1 MERTNSDLNSAL
13 ALFQSLY
20 KAQKGDIYTII
31 ERFILVG
38 VKNSGMLSFTKE
50 EITQLLKDTF
60 NLDIPF
66 SVIQRCIILHQDVF
80 KYSRNKYV
88 VINPMDAD
96 INQIIIEMGEIDE
109 YKKKVISDLISF
121 GEEKKNVKFSDEEK
135 EQLGNTFFNFVV
147 DKEHLQ
153 EKDDK
158 LIITQFIITKE
169 KDERFQD
176 FLNSIKEGMIIY
188 RGIRYSDSPNDTTWE
203 YNTDFFLDVEY
214 LFNAY
219 GMNGPFFEKC
229 FFEFYNLVK
238 EINNASVLKGGRK
251 RIRLFYFP
259 ETKINI
265 DSYFAQAVRIRRME
279 ERYNNPQVAMD
290 NILSKCKDDVDVERY
305 KSNFFIKL
313 KELQIVEFTTDIDL
327 NRNKDYL
334 FENKLFEKEKDR
346 YFEVDQLDEV
356 NEYVKIAD
364 YINILREGRQSRL
377 IEKCRFMFLSEGK
390 LSNELSHFIKD
401 FYKDTRPV
409 VIARMGSFTELMWFR
424 LKKGVI
430 DTNSSATINVVN
442 KAKAIVS
449 GLLQD
454 HLKKQYDAVLAL
466 DEDDSTKKAYY
477 ADLRTIRYTPDS
489 VNSETI
495 AEDIAFIDDTDYVI
509 KYEQSQELLKK
520 QASRAAF
527 LEDKLIQEKKEKE
540 ELKAQIHSFKEYI
553 IAEERRKA
561 QMAIKSARHSITFIR
576 FIYKYYEIF
585 FHLIITIAFIL
596 PSFLCMKKEWVNIAT
611 VGSFYIGIEL
621 LIVGFFKKRKRLV
634 RRMFVKKYR
643 RIIQREQERY
653 GVTKAS

>member
-238 EINNASVLKGGRK
+238 EINNASVMR
-251 RIRLFYFP
+251 P
-259 ETKINI
+259 E
-265 DSYFAQAVRIRRME
+265 V
-279 ERYNNPQVAMD
+279 
-290 NILSKCKDDVDVERY
+290 
-305 KSNFFIKL
+305 
-313 KELQIVEFTTDIDL
+313 
-327 NRNKDYL
+327 
-334 FENKLFEKEKDR
+334 
-346 YFEVDQLDEV
+346 
-356 NEYVKIAD
+356 
-364 YINILREGRQSRL
+364 
-377 IEKCRFMFLSEGK
+377 
-390 LSNELSHFIKD
+390 
-401 FYKDTRPV
+401 
-409 VIARMGSFTELMWFR
+409 
-424 LKKGVI
+424 
-430 DTNSSATINVVN
+430 
-442 KAKAIVS
+442 
-449 GLLQD
+449 
-454 HLKKQYDAVLAL
+454 
-466 DEDDSTKKAYY
+466 
-477 ADLRTIRYTPDS
+477 
-489 VNSETI
+489 
-495 AEDIAFIDDTDYVI
+495 
-509 KYEQSQELLKK
+509 
-520 QASRAAF
+520 
-527 LEDKLIQEKKEKE
+527 
-540 ELKAQIHSFKEYI
+540 
-553 IAEERRKA
+553 
-561 QMAIKSARHSITFIR
+561 
-576 FIYKYYEIF
+576 
-585 FHLIITIAFIL
+585 
-596 PSFLCMKKEWVNIAT
+596 
-611 VGSFYIGIEL
+611 
-621 LIVGFFKKRKRLV
+621 
-634 RRMFVKKYR
+634 
-643 RIIQREQERY
+643 
-653 GVTKAS
+653 